1 MKPRLLLLFL
11 LLLAAPTA
19 AQDSTSAGE
28 GTPVRNVLFIM
39 GDDHAAYAIGAYG
52 SAVARTPNLDRL
64 AAGGVRFDRAYAS
77 SPVCSASR
85 QAILT
90 GKLPHAVG
98 VNLLFTPLSV
108 EEVTVADHLKARGF
122 KTAAIGKMHFSSFK
136 ETLRRW
142 GYPESVVAG
151 ADDHHGF
158 DLRVDR
164 IDHER
169 WLEKNPPRRPPPGT
183 DVRLQKK
190 SFEDV
195 ESHWNTAALPDSL
208 YEESSEAHFFASQ
221 AIDYLRENG
230 DERFCL
236 WLSFREPHNPFSF
249 PVELAG
255 RFDPADM
262 PVPAVGP
269 EDERW
274 IPEVFRDVT
283 EEQQR
288 GIAAAYYTSVEHL
301 DRQVGRVLD
310 ALEEL
315 GLEEETLVVYV
326 GDHGYLLGHHGRFE
340 KHMMWEEAVR
350 SPLIMRHGPR
360 LGQGRVVDDLVEFI
374 DLAPT
379 LVDLLGAEPMP
390 TAQGRSLVP
399 VLDGEVGRHRLYA
412 FSEFLVD
419 DKAMVRTDRWK
430 YVFTAGRH
438 DLRMGFATGLGA
450 PGLTHRLYDLQ
461 ADPAEQHSLADE
473 PAYQGVLQRMQ
484 GLMLERFRA
493 THPEA
498 HELPEGTSAEEAL
511 AWFTRPRDPLPDG
524 VPVK

>member
-1 MKPRLLLLFL
+1 MKTRLFSFFLLF
-11 LLLAAPTA
+11 AAPA
-19 AQDSTSAGE
+19 VAQDATSVGE
-28 GTPVRNVLFIM
+28 AAPIRNLLFIM
-39 GDDHAAYAIGAYG
+39 GDDHAAYALGAYG
-52 SAVARTPNLDRL
+52 SPIARTPNLDRL
-64 AAGGVRFDRAYAS
+64 AAEGIRFDRAYAS

-90 GKLPHAVG
+90 GKLPHAAG

-108 EEVTVADHLKARGF
+108 DEVTVADHLKARGF

-136 ETLRRW
+136 ETLSRW
-142 GYPESVVAG
+142 GYPEDIVEK

-158 DLRVDR
+158 DLRIDR

-169 WLEKNPPRRPPPGT
+169 WLKANPPRRPPPGT
-183 DVRLQKK
+183 DVRLEKQ
-190 SFEDV
+190 SFGDV
-195 ESHWNTAALPDSL
+195 ESHWNTGALPDSL
-208 YEESSEAHFFASQ
+208 YEANSEAYFFAQ
-221 AIDYLRENG
+221 RAIEYLRENQ

-236 WLSFREPHNPFSF
+236 WLSFREPHSPFSF
-249 PVELAG
+249 PLEMAG

-262 PVPAVGP
+262 PVPDVGR

-274 IPEVFRDVT
+274 VPEVFRGVS
-283 EEQQR
+283 EEKQR

-301 DRQVGRVLD
+301 DRQVGRVLG
-310 ALEEL
+310 ALEAL
-315 GLEEETLVVYV
+315 GLDEETLVVYV

-360 LGQGRVVDDLVEFI
+360 LGRGRVVSDLVEFI

-379 LVDLLGAEPMP
+379 VLDLLDIEPMAM
-390 TAQGRSLVP
+390 AQGRSLVP
-399 VLDGEVGRHRLYA
+399 LLDGKVDRHRLYA

-419 DKAMVRTDRWK
+419 DKAMVRTDR
-430 YVFTAGRH
+430 
-438 DLRMGFATGLGA
+438 GA
-450 PGLTHRLYDLQ
+450 SGVVHRLYDLR
-461 ADPAEQHSLADE
+461 ADPGEQHSLADV
-473 PAYQGVLQRMQ
+473 PAYHDVLERMQ
-484 GLMLERFRA
+484 RLMLERFMT

-498 HELPEGTSAEEAL
+498 HRLPEGTSVEAAL
-511 AWFTRPRDPLPDG
+511 AWFARPRDPLPPG

>member
-1 MKPRLLLLFL
+1 MKTRLLSLL
-11 LLLAAPTA
+11 LLLAAPAA
-19 AQDSTSAGE
+19 AQAPTSAGE
-28 GTPVRNVLFIM
+28 AAAIRNVLFIM
-39 GDDHAAYAIGAYG
+39 GDDHAAYALGAYG
-52 SAVARTPNLDRL
+52 SPVARTPNLDRL
-64 AAGGVRFDRAYAS
+64 AARGVRFDRAYVN

-122 KTAAIGKMHFSSFK
+122 ETAAIGKMHFSSFK

-142 GYPESVVAG
+142 GYPEDVVAN

-169 WLEKNPPRRPPPGT
+169 WLEANPPRRPPPGT
-183 DVRLQKK
+183 DVRLEKK

-195 ESHWNTAALPDSL
+195 ESHWNTGALPDSL
-208 YEESSEAHFFASQ
+208 YEESSEAYFFAQQ
-221 AIDYLRENG
+221 AIDYLKANR

-249 PVELAG
+249 PLDMAG
-255 RFDPADM
+255 RFSPADM
-262 PVPAVGP
+262 PVPDVGS
-269 EDERW
+269 EDEQW
-274 IPEVFRDVT
+274 IPEVFRNVT
-283 EEQQR
+283 EEEQR

-315 GLEEETLVVYV
+315 DLDEETLVVYV

-350 SPLIMRHGPR
+350 APLIMSQPAR
-360 LGQGRVVDDLVEFI
+360 LGRGRVVGELVEFI

-379 LVDLLGAEPMP
+379 LIDLLGVEPMP

-399 VLDGEVGRHRLYA
+399 LLDGKVDRHRLYA

-419 DKAMVRTDRWK
+419 DKAMVRTHRWK

-438 DLRMGFATGLGA
+438 DLAMGFATGRGA
-450 PGLTHRLYDLQ
+450 PGITHRLYDLR
-461 ADPAEQHSLADE
+461 ADPGEQHSLADE
-473 PAYQGVLQRMQ
+473 LAYQEVVERMQ
-484 GLMLERFRA
+484 RLMLERFRA

-498 HELPEGTSAEEAL
+498 HALPEETSVEEAL

>member
-1 MKPRLLLLFL
+1 MKTRLLGLLLLFT
-11 LLLAAPTA
+11 APA
-19 AQDSTSAGE
+19 VAQNATSAGE
-28 GTPVRNVLFIM
+28 AGAIRNVLFIM
-39 GDDHAAYAIGAYG
+39 GDDHAAYALGAYG
-52 SAVARTPNLDRL
+52 SPIARTPNLDRL
-64 AAGGVRFDRAYAS
+64 AAEGVRFDRAYAS

-122 KTAAIGKMHFSSFK
+122 KTAAIGKMHFSSLK
-136 ETLRRW
+136 ETLSRW
-142 GYPESVVAG
+142 GYPEDVVEK

-164 IDHER
+164 LDHER
-169 WLEKNPPRRPPPGT
+169 WLEKNPPRRPPPDL
-183 DVRLQKK
+183 DVRLEKK

-208 YEESSEAHFFASQ
+208 YEADSEAYFFAQ
-221 AIDYLRENG
+221 RAIDYLRENR
-230 DERFCL
+230 DRRFCL

-249 PVELAG
+249 PLEMAG

-262 PVPAVGP
+262 PVPDVGP

-274 IPEVFRDVT
+274 TPEVFRDVS
-283 EEQQR
+283 EAEQR

-301 DRQVGRVLD
+301 DRQIGRVLD

-315 GLEEETLVVYV
+315 DLDEKTLVVYV

-350 SPLIMRHGPR
+350 SPLIMSQPAR
-360 LGQGRVVDDLVEFI
+360 LGRGRVVSELVEFI

-379 LVDLLGAEPMP
+379 MLDLLDIAPMA

-399 VLDGEVGRHRLYA
+399 LLDGKVDRHRLYA

-430 YVFTAGRH
+430 YIFTAGRH
-438 DLRMGFATGLGA
+438 DLAMGFATGQGA
-450 PGLTHRLYDLQ
+450 AGVVHRLYDLRV
-461 ADPAEQHSLADE
+461 DPGEQHSLADD
-473 PAYQGVLQRMQ
+473 PAYHDVLERMQ
-484 GLMLERFRA
+484 RLMLERFTA

-498 HELPEGTSAEEAL
+498 HQLPEGMSVEEAL
-511 AWFTRPRDPLPDG
+511 AWFAQPRDPLPAG